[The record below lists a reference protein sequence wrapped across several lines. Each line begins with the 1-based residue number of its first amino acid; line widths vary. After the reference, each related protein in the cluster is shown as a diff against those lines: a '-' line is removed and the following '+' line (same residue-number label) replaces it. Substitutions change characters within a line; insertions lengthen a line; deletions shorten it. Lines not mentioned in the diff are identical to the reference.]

1 MSKHDQIAGSLI
13 EDILSGRY
21 RPTER
26 LPSERDLSARF
37 DANRG
42 AVREAMKKL
51 EQIGLAEVQPGG
63 ARVKQAEEATLD
75 VLGPMLAQGNVPD
88 AQLLDQ
94 IMLVISQLMSLA
106 AQQTL
111 EVATQ
116 EELDHIRSLVRPIVE
131 EDLDREQHTLA
142 RFELMQ
148 TIMLRSNNLPL
159 QIIARSLFEQV
170 APHTAP
176 LHPHIVVDQEAY
188 RIFGRQLDTALRERD
203 QSALRATFT
212 EFSDLN
218 RRSMVRAIDA
228 MHTQGQEAKT
238 S

>member
-176 LHPHIVVDQEAY
+176 LHPHIAVDQEAY

-228 MHTQGQEAKT
+228 MHTQDQEAKT

>member
-1 MSKHDQIAGSLI
+1 
-13 EDILSGRY
+13 
-21 RPTER
+21 
-26 LPSERDLSARF
+26 
-37 DANRG
+37 
-42 AVREAMKKL
+42 MKKL

-94 IMLVISQLMSLA
+94 IMLVISHLMSLA

-116 EELDHIRSLVRPIVE
+116 EELDHIRSLVRPLIE
-131 EDLDREQHTLA
+131 EELDSQQHTLA

-148 TIMLRSNNLPL
+148 MIMLRSNNLPL

-170 APHTAP
+170 VPVTAP
-176 LHPHIVVDQEAY
+176 VYRHIVVDREAY
-188 RIFGRQLDTALRERD
+188 RIFGRQLDAALRNRD
-203 QSALRATFT
+203 QAALRATFT

-218 RRSMVRAIDA
+218 RRSMVHAIDA
-228 MHTQGQEAKT
+228 MHTPGQEAIT

>member
-75 VLGPMLAQGNVPD
+75 VLGPMLAQGHVPD

-111 EVATQ
+111 EMATQ
-116 EELDHIRSLVRPIVE
+116 EEIDHIRSLVRPIIE

-176 LHPHIVVDQEAY
+176 LYPHIVVDQEAY

-203 QSALRATFT
+203 QAALRATFT